1 MRNWQLGRGLGLA
14 LAVILV
20 LVGATAV
27 RSQTPEPV
35 VLARTSEFCVDD
47 AACFNR
53 YHPDI
58 PPAATAAPGQTI
70 VFGTRDAFDSAF
82 GPGSTPEDVVA
93 ADLSLVHPMTGPVY
107 IDGAKRGDVVAV
119 TVQDVEP
126 DPYGYTVI
134 APGFGFL
141 RDLFPDPYIAN
152 WSLDRTA
159 AVSAE
164 IPQVKIPFA
173 PFTGSM
179 GVLPGEPELETFL
192 ARETELAEVGGIALA
207 PEPTGA
213 LPADICGPEGSDKAR
228 CIRTIPPRENGGNMD
243 VKQMQVGTTILFPC
257 FIDGCG
263 LFVGDVHY
271 AQGDGEVSGTAIEM
285 GATETVTTAIREG
298 LGAQVKAPQFEGGDQ
313 LKALAPES
321 FYATTGIPIKQA
333 GEIPPY
339 YTYLNS
345 EVIEPLSNLSE
356 DLTLAARNALI
367 DMVDYLVANHGL
379 TREQAYVVASVAAD
393 LRIGQ
398 LVDVP
403 NYLVSAVLPLTIFDE
418 PTASQS
424 GVEVATGAAP

>member
-1 MRNWQLGRGLGLA
+1 MRNWQLQRLGLA

-20 LVGATAV
+20 LVGAAAV
-27 RSQTPEPV
+27 GAQTPAPL
-35 VLARTSEFCVDD
+35 VLERTGEFCADD
-47 AACFNR
+47 PYCFNR

-58 PPAATAAPGQTI
+58 SPVATAEPGQTI
-70 VFGTRDAFDSAF
+70 VFGTRDAFDGAF
-82 GPGSTPEDVVA
+82 GPESTPEDVVA
-93 ADLSLVHPMTGPVY
+93 ADLALVHPMTGPVS
-107 IDGAKRGDVVAV
+107 IAGAQRGDVVAV
-119 TVQDVEP
+119 TVEDIQP

-164 IPQVKIPFA
+164 IPQVSIPFA
-173 PFTGSM
+173 PFTGSI
-179 GVLPGEPELETFL
+179 GVLPGEPELEAFL
-192 ARETELAEVGGIALA
+192 SREAQLQEVGGIALA
-207 PEPTGA
+207 PLPTGA
-213 LPADICGPEGSDKAR
+213 LPADLCGPTGREKER

-243 VKQMQVGTTILFPC
+243 VKQMQVGTTILLPC
-257 FIDGCG
+257 FVDGCG
-263 LFVGDVHY
+263 LFIGDVHY

-285 GATETVTTAIREG
+285 GATVTVSTTIREG
-298 LGAQVKAPQFEGGDQ
+298 LGAQIKAPQFEGGNQ
-313 LKALAPES
+313 LKALAPEE
-321 FYATTGIPIKQA
+321 FYATTGIPIKSA

-345 EVIEPLSNLSE
+345 DVIEPLSNLSE

-367 DMVDYLVANHGL
+367 AMVDYLVENHDL

-403 NYLVSAVLPLTIFDE
+403 NYLVSAVLPLTIFE
-418 PTASQS
+418 PAAAART
-424 GVEVATGAAP
+424 VEVAAQ